1 MANDQGRFILC
12 LAMLLFVPCL
22 AASEVADWVDIEG
35 AYVRAVPP
43 GQPNSAVF
51 MAITNRDEIDHA
63 LTDATT
69 DAAGVVE
76 LHTHALVEGMMQMR
90 TVERIDL
97 PARETVRLAPGGLH
111 IMLIDLRRP
120 LQPGERIEMEL
131 TFDDGGVARVAAP
144 VQSIDSSLSAPHDRH
159 P

>member
-1 MANDQGRFILC
+1 
-12 LAMLLFVPCL
+12 MLLFVPFL
-22 AASEVADWVDIEG
+22 AASEVADWVDMDG
-35 AYVRAVPP
+35 AYARAVPP

-51 MAITNRDEIDHA
+51 MAITNRAEVDHA
-63 LTDATT
+63 LTGAAS

-76 LHTHALVEGMMQMR
+76 LHTHALVDGMMQMR
-90 TVERIDL
+90 RVERIDL
-97 PARETVRLAPGGLH
+97 PAHETVRLAPGGLH

-131 TFDDGGVARVAAP
+131 TFDDGGIARVAAP
-144 VQSIDSSLSAPHDRH
+144 VQSIESSLTAPADHR